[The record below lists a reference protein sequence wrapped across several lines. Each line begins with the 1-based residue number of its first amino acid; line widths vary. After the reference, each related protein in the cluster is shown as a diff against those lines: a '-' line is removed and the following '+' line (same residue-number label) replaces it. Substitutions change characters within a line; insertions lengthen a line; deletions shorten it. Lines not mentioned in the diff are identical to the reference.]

1 MTNFYENFNV
11 YSPNRGIIFKLLI
24 IEIEKKNVEN
34 IVFRFEFINHCDEL
48 VFFFEKRNENVFSI
62 AAAKCCFRRRVW
74 HRLRHQKPPEV
85 IQHQITRFPFHVII
99 FIKCAPHVEIP
110 RWNFVLES
118 Q

>member
-48 VFFFEKRNENVFSI
+48 VFFLKNEMKMFFQSLRQNVVSADESGTASATRN
-62 AAAKCCFRRRVW
+62 
-74 HRLRHQKPPEV
+74 HRK
-85 IQHQITRFPFHVII
+85 
-99 FIKCAPHVEIP
+99 
-110 RWNFVLES
+110 
-118 Q
+118 

>member
-48 VFFFEKRNENVFSI
+48 VFF
-62 AAAKCCFRRRVW
+62 
-74 HRLRHQKPPEV
+74 
-85 IQHQITRFPFHVII
+85 
-99 FIKCAPHVEIP
+99 
-110 RWNFVLES
+110 
-118 Q
+118 